1 MSEVKFDI
9 NPHVIRQLGA
19 ELVSDEVTAL
29 LELIKNSY
37 DADASYV
44 RIVIDTEGTCTIP
57 GIDKSHKG
65 YIVVEDNGF
74 GMDRETLLKSWLI
87 ISYSNKREVNGVKP
101 KTPKG
106 RTPLGDKGLGR
117 LSTQRLANCC
127 EIFTRKEGKEAF
139 HVGFNWSDFDKVER
153 LGDVDVEFHTTE
165 FPNKS
170 GTKMVLLDLIG
181 KNCWQGEGLERL
193 KGSLCQIVAP
203 YRALKPFNIYLKVNG
218 EDVDIVQEM
227 EKLEQL
233 NLCDINFRYEAGRM
247 NVQIGIKLRKLIG
260 NEYDVYQKLI
270 LPDNGRR
277 FENYLFNDKKKR
289 GKTFEKANDDYWL
302 KSFFSYDLHSVLP
315 KEIQISEEAN
325 EDPGN
330 FEGRIQEFYFGAQ
343 DKSGSWWNEI
353 YKDFLEY
360 KSFVQSQRG
369 IKIYRNGFAIR
380 PYGMDKNDWLN
391 LSQGQTS
398 GSSYYGLRPGNVVGY
413 VAIDGG
419 VNSGLR
425 DKTDREGLIDNG
437 YYHNFYRLVSGV
449 VDRYAEIMENLRR
462 CYIDFRKSLSDDN
475 TKVHT
480 MTQAFNVIEEQAK
493 KGSETTV
500 AYRDV
505 HNKLKLLENK
515 ISKVVKQEQT
525 GLFDEVNIELFKK
538 TLNEVLQT
546 LSESKDVL
554 ARANDVLEN
563 SAILNE
569 ALLIIEPKLSA
580 LENQLDEFTNLASLG
595 LISEMLTHDLG
606 QISQRMQ
613 KKGEELEM
621 QIKSQ
626 KSFSTDELYG
636 YVDFLKSSVISLK
649 TQMKHLDPSLKYNK
663 EKKEKVVMSNFLETE
678 EFAFYADK
686 LRKKGIDYRIVVNR
700 DFGINMNRGRVIQ
713 IFDNLINNSI
723 YWLERK
729 QTVKE
734 EGKCITVTIDMPWV
748 YFEDNGDGVDKSVE
762 DTLFE
767 PFVTRKPRGEGRG
780 LGLFIVRQLL
790 DAHKCDIILDEEL
803 NSQKNRYR
811 FSVNFNSVIDN

>member
-1 MSEVKFDI
+1 MSDVKFDI

-57 GIDKSHKG
+57 GINKSHKG
-65 YIVVEDNGF
+65 YIIVEDNGF
-74 GMDRETLLKSWLI
+74 GMDKETLLKSWLI

-139 HVGFNWSDFDKVER
+139 HVGFNWSDFDKAER
-153 LGDVDVEFHTTE
+153 LSDVDVVFHPTDM
-165 FPNKS
+165 PNAS
-170 GTKMVLLDLIG
+170 GTKMILLDLIG

-193 KGSLCQIVAP
+193 KGSLCQIIAP
-203 YRALKPFNIYLKVNG
+203 YKALKPFNIYLKVNG
-218 EDVDIVQEM
+218 DDVDIIQEM

-233 NLCDINFRYEAGRM
+233 NLCDINFRYEERKM

-260 NEYDVYQKLI
+260 NEYDEYQKLI

-277 FENYLFNDKKKR
+277 FENYLFNDKKNR
-289 GKTFEKANDDYWL
+289 GKAFERASDGYWL
-302 KSFFSYDLHSVLP
+302 KSVFSYDLFSVLP
-315 KEIQISEEAN
+315 KEVQISEEAN

-330 FEGRIQEFYFGAQ
+330 FDGRIQEFYFGAQ

-419 VNSGLR
+419 VNRGLR

-437 YYHNFYRLVSGV
+437 YYRNFYRLVAGV

-462 CYIDFRKSLSDDN
+462 CYSDFRKSLSDDN
-475 TKVHT
+475 TKVHS
-480 MTQAFNVIEEQAK
+480 MTQAFNVIAEQAK
-493 KGSETTV
+493 LGSEATI
-500 AYRDV
+500 AYKDV
-505 HNKLKLLENK
+505 HNKLKTLENK

-525 GLFDEVNIELFKK
+525 GLFDEVNIELFRK
-538 TLNEVLQT
+538 TLNEVLHT

-554 ARANDVLEN
+554 TKANVVLGN
-563 SAILNE
+563 SAFLNE
-569 ALLIIEPKLSA
+569 ALMVIEPKLSA
-580 LENQLDEFTNLASLG
+580 LENQLDEFTSLASLG

-606 QISQRMQ
+606 QISQRML
-613 KKGEELEM
+613 KKGEEMEI

-626 KSFSTDELYG
+626 KPFSTEELYG
-636 YVDFLKSSVISLK
+636 YVDFLKSSVSSLK
-649 TQMKHLDPSLKYNK
+649 SQMSHLDPSLKYNK
-663 EKKEKVVMSNFLETE
+663 EKKEMLDMKHFLEME

-686 LRKKGIDYRIVVNR
+686 LKKKGIGYSIVVNK
-700 DFGINMNRGRVIQ
+700 DFTINMNKGRVIQ

-729 QTVKE
+729 QVAMV
-734 EGKCITVTIDMPWV
+734 EGRCITVTVDMPWV

-762 DTLFE
+762 DILFE

-790 DAHKCDIILDEEL
+790 DANKCDIILDEKH
-803 NSQKNRYR
+803 NFQGNRYR
-811 FSVNFNSVIDN
+811 FSVNFSSVIKD

>member
-57 GIDKSHKG
+57 GINKSHKG
-65 YIVVEDNGF
+65 YILVEDNGF
-74 GMDRETLLKSWLI
+74 GMDKETLLKSWLI

-117 LSTQRLANCC
+117 LSTQRLANSC

-139 HVGFNWSDFDKVER
+139 HVGFNWSDFDRAER
-153 LGDVDVEFHTTE
+153 LSDVDVVFHPTDM
-165 FPNKS
+165 PNTS

-181 KNCWQGEGLERL
+181 KNCWRGEGLERL

-218 EDVDIVQEM
+218 EDVDIIQEM

-233 NLCDINFRYEAGRM
+233 NLCDISFRYEAGKM
-247 NVQIGIKLRKLIG
+247 NVQIGMKLRKLIG
-260 NEYDVYQKLI
+260 NEYDEYQKLI
-270 LPDNGRR
+270 LPDNGKR
-277 FENYLFNDKKKR
+277 FEYYLFNDKKKR
-289 GKTFEKANDDYWL
+289 GKAFEKASDGYWL
-302 KSFFSYDLHSVLP
+302 KSVFSYDLHSVLP
-315 KEIQISEEAN
+315 KEVQISEEAN

-343 DKSGSWWNEI
+343 DKSGTWWNEI

-437 YYHNFYRLVSGV
+437 SYRNFYRLVAGV

-462 CYIDFRKSLSDDN
+462 CYIDFKKSLSDNN
-475 TKVHT
+475 TKVHS
-480 MTQAFNVIEEQAK
+480 MTQAFNVIAEQARQ
-493 KGSETTV
+493 GSETTI

-505 HNKLKLLENK
+505 QNRLNTLENK

-525 GLFDEVNIELFKK
+525 GLFDEVNIELFRN
-538 TLNEVLQT
+538 TLKEVQQT
-546 LSESKDVL
+546 LSESKYVL
-554 ARANDVLEN
+554 AKANEVLRN
-563 SAILNE
+563 SAFLNE
-569 ALLIIEPKLSA
+569 ALMVIEPKLSA
-580 LENQLDEFTNLASLG
+580 LENQLDEFTSLASLG

-606 QISQRMQ
+606 QISQRMV
-613 KKGEELEM
+613 KKGEEMEL
-621 QIKSQ
+621 QIRSEKA
-626 KSFSTDELYG
+626 FSTEELYG
-636 YVDFLKSSVISLK
+636 YVDFLKSSVLSLK
-649 TQMKHLDPSLKYNK
+649 SQMMHLDPSLKYNK
-663 EKKEKVVMSNFLETE
+663 EKKEKLDMKKFLETE

-686 LRKKGIDYRIVVNR
+686 LEKKGIDYKIVVNR
-700 DFGINMNRGRVIQ
+700 DFTIYMNKGRVIQ
-713 IFDNLINNSI
+713 IFDNLVNNSI
-723 YWLERK
+723 YWLERE
-729 QTVKE
+729 QTVTV
-734 EGKCITVTIDMPWV
+734 EGKRITVTIDMPWV
-748 YFEDNGDGVDKSVE
+748 YFEDNGDGIDKSVE

-790 DAHKCDIILDEEL
+790 DANKCDIILDDEH
-803 NSQKNRYR
+803 NSLGKKYK
-811 FSVNFNSVIDN
+811 FSVNFNSVVER

>member
-1 MSEVKFDI
+1 MSDVKFDI

-29 LELIKNSY
+29 MELIKNSY

-57 GIDKSHKG
+57 GINKSHKG

-74 GMDRETLLKSWLI
+74 GMDKETLLKSWLI

-127 EIFTRKEGKEAF
+127 EIFTRKKGKEAF
-139 HVGFNWSDFDKVER
+139 HVGFNWSDFDKAER
-153 LGDVDVEFHTTE
+153 LSDVDVVFHPTDM
-165 FPNKS
+165 PNAS
-170 GTKMVLLDLIG
+170 GTRMILLDLIG

-193 KGSLCQIVAP
+193 KGSLCQIIAP
-203 YRALKPFNIYLKVNG
+203 YKALKPFNIYLKVNG
-218 EDVDIVQEM
+218 DDVDIIQEM

-233 NLCDINFRYEAGRM
+233 NLCDINFRYEARKM

-260 NEYDVYQKLI
+260 NEYDEYQKLI

-277 FENYLFNDKKKR
+277 FENFLFNDKKNR
-289 GKTFEKANDDYWL
+289 GKAFEKACDDYWL
-302 KSFFSYDLHSVLP
+302 KSVFSYDLHSVLP
-315 KEIQISEEAN
+315 KDIQISEEAS

-413 VAIDGG
+413 IAIDGG
-419 VNSGLR
+419 VNRELR

-437 YYHNFYRLVSGV
+437 YYRNFYRLVAGV

-462 CYIDFRKSLSDDN
+462 CYSDFRKSLSDDN
-475 TKVHT
+475 TKVHS
-480 MTQAFNVIEEQAK
+480 MTQAFNVIAEQAK
-493 KGSETTV
+493 LGSETTI

-505 HNKLKLLENK
+505 QNKLKTLENK

-525 GLFDEVNIELFKK
+525 GLFDEVNIELFRK
-538 TLNEVLQT
+538 TLNEVLHT

-554 ARANDVLEN
+554 AKANDVLGN
-563 SAILNE
+563 SAFLNE
-569 ALLIIEPKLSA
+569 ALMVIEPKLSA
-580 LENQLDEFTNLASLG
+580 LENQLDEFTSLASLG

-606 QISQRMQ
+606 QISQRML
-613 KKGEELEM
+613 KKGEEMEI

-626 KSFSTDELYG
+626 ETISTDELYG
-636 YVDFLKSSVISLK
+636 YVDFLKSSVSSLK
-649 TQMKHLDPSLKYNK
+649 SQMSHLDPSLKYNK
-663 EKKEKVVMSNFLETE
+663 EKKEKLDMTQFLEKE

-686 LRKKGIDYRIVVNR
+686 LKKKGIGYNIVV
-700 DFGINMNRGRVIQ
+700 DKGFTINMNKGRVIQ

-729 QTVKE
+729 KVAMVE
-734 EGKCITVTIDMPWV
+734 ERCITVTVDMPWV

-762 DTLFE
+762 DVLFE

-790 DAHKCDIILDEEL
+790 DANKCDIVLDEKR
-803 NSQKNRYR
+803 NSQGNRYR
-811 FSVNFNSVIDN
+811 FSVNFSSVIKD